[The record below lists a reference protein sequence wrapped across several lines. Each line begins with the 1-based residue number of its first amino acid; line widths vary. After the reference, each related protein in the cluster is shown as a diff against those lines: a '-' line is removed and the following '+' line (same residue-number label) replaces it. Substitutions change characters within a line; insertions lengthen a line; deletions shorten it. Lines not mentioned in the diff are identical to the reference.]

1 MLIQKKVRNIDYIF
15 TIIKAIKIIKGL
27 NDELNNFSIE
37 VDLLEELIKI
47 YDILS
52 LNEKLE
58 GDKFVQF

>member
-27 NDELNNFSIE
+27 NDELNIFSIK

>member
-58 GDKFVQF
+58 GDKLT